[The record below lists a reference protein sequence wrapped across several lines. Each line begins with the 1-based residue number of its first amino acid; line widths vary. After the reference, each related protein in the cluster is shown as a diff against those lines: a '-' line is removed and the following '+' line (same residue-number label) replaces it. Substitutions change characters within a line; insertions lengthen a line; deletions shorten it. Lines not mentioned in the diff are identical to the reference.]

1 MSVALRAPNHD
12 YRRVGT
18 IGLVIIGVTFGLF
31 GLWAAFAPLGSAVI
45 AHGELT
51 ADTNLQTV
59 QHLEGGI
66 VSKILVHEGDH
77 VKAGQT
83 LFQLDAV
90 QTEASLHITSNQL
103 FSILAKRDRLAAE
116 RDSRPTLAFSPEVMA
131 QIADPAV
138 AQSIANER
146 SEFIQRR
153 ATLQSQIA
161 VLKARIEEVR
171 SEIQGIDTERA
182 SMIQQVAYLD
192 DEIGGLTELFK
203 QDLVPKPRLLALQRE
218 RSQMQGQ
225 IGRSFSE
232 KAKAEKS
239 IGETT
244 LQIAQLQQQFHQ
256 DIGKEIA
263 EAETQSADYRQ
274 RFTVAKDQARRVN
287 INSPMTGVAQN
298 LHVFTQGAV
307 VRAGDPLVDI
317 APDTAQMIL
326 QARISPSD
334 VDNVHAGQK
343 VEVRFSSFHSRTIP
357 VISGVVRTVS
367 QDRLVDLAT
376 HTPYYMATV
385 FVSQANLPVELRGR
399 LRAGLP
405 TDVIIPT
412 GERTALQYIWSPLT
426 NALHKSMREQ

>member
-1 MSVALRAPNHD
+1 MSVALKAPNQD

-45 AHGELT
+45 AHGELM
-51 ADTNLQTV
+51 ADSNLQTV

-77 VKAGQT
+77 VTAGQT
-83 LFQLDAV
+83 LFQLDPV
-90 QTEASLHITSNQL
+90 QTDASLHITSNQL
-103 FSILAKRDRLAAE
+103 FSNLAKLDRLSAE
-116 RDSRPTLAFSPEVMA
+116 RDSRPALVFSPEVLTQA
-131 QIADPAV
+131 SDPAV
-138 AQSIANER
+138 ALAIDNER
-146 SEFIQRR
+146 SEFTQRR
-153 ATLQSQIA
+153 ATLLSQIA
-161 VLKARIEEVR
+161 VLKTRIDEVR

-182 SMIQQVAYLD
+182 SMQQQVAYLD
-192 DEIGGLTELFK
+192 DEIGGLTELYK

-218 RSQMQGQ
+218 RSQLQGQ
-225 IGRSFSE
+225 IGRSISD

-239 IGETT
+239 INETT
-244 LQIAQLQQQFHQ
+244 LQIEQLQQQNHQ
-256 DIGKEIA
+256 DIDKEIA
-263 EAETQSADYRQ
+263 EVQTQSADLRQ
-274 RFTVAKDQARRVN
+274 RFTVAKDQARR
-287 INSPMTGVAQN
+287 INVIAPMSGVAQN
-298 LHVFTQGAV
+298 LRVFTQGAV
-307 VRAGDPLVDI
+307 VRAGDPLIDI
-317 APDTAQMIL
+317 APDKAQMIL

-334 VDNVHAGQK
+334 VDNVHNGQK

-367 QDRLVDLAT
+367 QDRLVDQAT
-376 HTPYYMATV
+376 HAPYYLATV